1 MEIDIKLLATLIRDS
16 YKLFCL
22 EGVKD
27 WNKKLK
33 MTQEEFNKMLKKAI
47 DEGVII
53 VNKELDNSKS
63 WCYNQP
69 YYYKVTHT

>member
-1 MEIDIKLLATLIRDS
+1 
-16 YKLFCL
+16 
-22 EGVKD
+22 
-27 WNKKLK
+27 
-33 MTQEEFNKMLKKAI
+33 MTREEFNKMLKKAT

-69 YYYKVTHT
+69 Y

>member
-1 MEIDIKLLATLIRDS
+1 
-16 YKLFCL
+16 
-22 EGVKD
+22 
-27 WNKKLK
+27 

-53 VNKELDNSKS
+53 VNTELDNSKS
-63 WCYNQP
+63 WFYNQP

>member
-1 MEIDIKLLATLIRDS
+1 
-16 YKLFCL
+16 
-22 EGVKD
+22 
-27 WNKKLK
+27 
-33 MTQEEFNKMLKKAI
+33 MTQEEFNKMLKRAI

-53 VNKELDNSKS
+53 VNKELDNSQS

>member
-1 MEIDIKLLATLIRDS
+1 
-16 YKLFCL
+16 
-22 EGVKD
+22 
-27 WNKKLK
+27 
-33 MTQEEFNKMLKKAI
+33 MTQEEFNKMLKRAI